1 MASHDVQLALLDFL
15 LEASIP
21 APASDPSPPSSPP
34 PVVHIQVDIVPEPQ
48 PAPMPPLAPPAAS
61 LSTFAARRGPA
72 VDSARIPL
80 DCLAAIAR
88 HVLPLPFTVT
98 AEQLLGTI
106 RIPVAGTVAGV
117 TVSVRAER
125 GRIVWILGTGSLP
138 EPLSYTGPFLDACA
152 HLEALAPS
160 APPA

>member
-15 LEASIP
+15 LESPVP
-21 APASDPSPPSSPP
+21 AAASDPPPATSSPP
-34 PVVHIQVDIVPEPQ
+34 PVVQADTVSEAQPVPS
-48 PAPMPPLAPPAAS
+48 PPVAPPAAS

-98 AEQLLGTI
+98 TEQLLGTI
-106 RIPVAGTVAGV
+106 QIPVAGTVAAV

-138 EPLSYTGPFLDACA
+138 DPLSYTGPFLDACA
-152 HLEALAPS
+152 HLEALAPNG
-160 APPA
+160 PPA